1 MTSTMPRLT
10 AQLDSI
16 ALIGPGLPSWEATQ
30 AVLAGQAPYISEPT
44 VIPPPAGL
52 PPAERRRTGNA
63 VRIAIAVGTTA
74 IEQAA
79 GDASR
84 LLTVFASSGG
94 DGDNCGAICE
104 VLASDDRQI
113 SPTRFHNSV
122 HNAPS
127 GYWSIA
133 TGARAASTS
142 LCAYDGSFGA
152 GLLETLV
159 QVMTEEQPVV
169 LIAYDTPYP
178 VPLRSKRPI
187 PHPFGV
193 AMVFSPATGQTGG
206 LGRLEVELSDAPAA
220 RFDDPELE
228 ALRTAIPAARS
239 LPLLRAITRGEAGT
253 VTLDYLD
260 ATHLAVQWTPQT
272 PQTPRP

>member
-1 MTSTMPRLT
+1 MTRLT

-16 ALIGPGLPSWEATQ
+16 ALIGPGLPSWDAAQ
-30 AVLAGQAPYISEPT
+30 PILIGDAPFVSEPT
-44 VIPPPAGL
+44 VIPPPASL
-52 PPAERRRTGNA
+52 PPAERRRTGLA
-63 VRIAIAVGTTA
+63 VKIALAVGMTA
-74 IEQAA
+74 IERAA
-79 GDASR
+79 GDAAQ
-84 LLTVFASSGG
+84 LLTVFSSSGG

-152 GLLETLV
+152 GLLDALA
-159 QVMTEEQPVV
+159 QVMCDRRPVV

-178 VPLRSKRPI
+178 APLRSKRPV
-187 PHPFGV
+187 PHAFGV
-193 AMVFSPATGQTGG
+193 AMVLSPTATGPGG
-206 LGRLEVELSDAPAA
+206 LGELSAELSDSPAA
-220 RFDDPELE
+220 RLDDTALE

-239 LPLLRAITRGEAGT
+239 LPLLRSIARDHAGA
-253 VTLDYLD
+253 VSLDYLE
-260 ATHLAVQWTPQT
+260 ATRLSVEWTP
-272 PQTPRP
+272 RIRRA